1 MQTYEQHS
9 STKLASIVIAVIV
22 IAGVVLVADHLKR
35 EASENTVPQ
44 HIVVSSSPASSA
56 SSSTSP
62 GSSSSSGYKDGTYN
76 ASASYYVPHGNEQIT
91 VNVTLQSGTITDVS
105 IQNSEGD
112 RDSAQYQEDFASV
125 YKSYVVGKKISGLSL
140 STVAGASDTTDGFN
154 AAIARISSQ
163 AHA

>member
-1 MQTYEQHS
+1 MQTYEQNS
-9 STKLASIVIAVIV
+9 SAKLASIIIAVIV
-22 IAGVVLVADHLKR
+22 IAGVVLFADHMKR
-35 EASENTVPQ
+35 ESAEQGGPQ
-44 HIVVSSSPASSA
+44 NVIATTSPASTTNA
-56 SSSTSP
+56 TTTAPTS
-62 GSSSSSGYKDGTYN
+62 GGYKDGTF
-76 ASASYYVPHGNEQIT
+76 SASTRYYVPHGNEQIT

-140 STVAGASDTTDGFN
+140 NTIAGASDTTAGFN

-163 AHA
+163 AQA